1 MWIIFGLAAIGA
13 TLINLTVFMMEKDY
27 KLPMAIALSLVALTL
42 CAEYSLLNMWVEAK
56 DWAAITDVVPG
67 MSRALW
73 FLTIAAIFMNIL
85 PIFLERKRN
94 KMKESKKES
103 VSIKNN

>member
-42 CAEYSLLNMWVEAK
+42 CAEYSLLNMWVEAR
-56 DWAAITDVVPG
+56 DWAAIMDVVPS

-94 KMKESKKES
+94 KLKESKK
-103 VSIKNN
+103 